1 MKKDQLKVF
10 IVACLVVTVCAFGYA
25 TYAFF
30 QTTYTA
36 KVTGTLTASW
46 TFDFLGANK
55 GDAVDGLT
63 SFKGTEPYRV
73 DLAQSCT
80 KGCAN
85 LGTAD
90 AKLAPGS
97 KGSFTLKV
105 DASTSTVATEAA
117 ITMYGLTNAPAG
129 LVFKVGETTLD
140 GTALTGSGAEVAKFD
155 WTADDAAK
163 TNSVT
168 VNWEWPYG
176 ATADNS
182 AQGKTVTFNLKAV
195 ATQK

>member
-1 MKKDQLKVF
+1 MKKIIGRKKKMKKDQLKVF

-46 TFDFLGANK
+46 TFDFLGADK
-55 GDAVDGLT
+55 GAAVDGLT
-63 SFKGTEPYRV
+63 SFKCTE
-73 DLAQSCT
+73 
-80 KGCAN
+80 GCAN

-117 ITMYGLTNAPAG
+117 ITMYGLTNAPTG

-140 GTALTGSGAEVAKFD
+140 GTALTAPGAEVAKFD
-155 WTADDAAK
+155 WPAEDAAK

-176 ATADNS
+176 DAADNS

>member
-55 GDAVDGLT
+55 GDAVEGLT
-63 SFKGTEPYRV
+63 SFKATEPYRI

-80 KGCAN
+80 EGCAN
-85 LGTAD
+85 LNTAD

-105 DASTSTVATEAA
+105 DASTSTVATDAS
-117 ITMYGLTNAPAG
+117 ITMYGLTNAPSG
-129 LVFKVGETTLD
+129 LIFKVGEKTLE
-140 GTALTGSGAEVAKFD
+140 TAQLTGAGAEVASYN
-155 WTADDAAK
+155 WAAETNPK

-176 ATADNS
+176 ATVDNS

>member
-10 IVACLVVTVCAFGYA
+10 IVACLIVTVCAFGYA

-36 KVTGTLTASW
+36 KVSGTLTASW
-46 TFDFLGANK
+46 TFDFLGADK

-63 SFKGTEPYRV
+63 SFKDTTPYRV
-73 DLAQSCT
+73 DLAKSCT
-80 KGCAN
+80 EGCAN
-85 LGTAD
+85 LGTEN

-105 DASTSTVATEAA
+105 DASSSSVATDAS
-117 ITMYGLTNAPAG
+117 ITMYNLTNAPSG
-129 LVFKVGETTLD
+129 LIFKVGEKTLE
-140 GTALTGSGAEVAKFD
+140 TAELTGAGAEVASYN
-155 WTADDAAK
+155 WAADTNPK
-163 TNSVT
+163 TNAVT

-176 ATADNS
+176 STIDN
-182 AQGKTVTFNLKAV
+182 AYAGKTITFNLKAV

>member
-36 KVTGTLTASW
+36 KVSGTLTASW
-46 TFDFLGANK
+46 TFDFLGADK
-55 GDAVDGLT
+55 GAPVDGFT
-63 SFKGTEPYRV
+63 SFKDTDPYRV
-73 DLAQSCT
+73 DLAKSCT
-80 KGCAN
+80 EGCAN
-85 LGTAD
+85 LGTDD

-105 DASTSTVATEAA
+105 DASSSSVATDAS
-117 ITMYGLTNAPAG
+117 ITMYGLTNAPSG
-129 LVFKVGETTLD
+129 LIFKVGEKTLE
-140 GTALTGSGAEVAKFD
+140 TAELTGSGAEVASYN
-155 WTADDAAK
+155 WAADTNPK
-163 TNSVT
+163 TNAVT

-176 ATADNS
+176 STIDN
-182 AQGKTVTFNLKAV
+182 AYAGKTITFNLKAV